1 MPTFKFTAP
10 DGKQYSVAG
19 PEGATEQQ
27 AFQML
32 QTQLGAT
39 APAAPAPAKPFGQQM
54 NDAIADVPRQVGLTA
69 RYGLQGVGDAL
80 DFVASPIRAGL
91 NAILPNKQQTLSD
104 LISAKTPQ
112 PAITGRSGKVLA
124 DLMHLP
130 EPATALERGVGDA
143 TSTLAGGAVPIA
155 AAGRVAQGATGVTKA
170 VAETMAARPLQQL
183 ASAGAAGAAGGS
195 VRETGGNAGSQLI
208 ASLAAGVGAPYAMGK
223 AQQAGAGIRQL
234 MNGRTQLDPAQ
245 IEIQINRALQPS
257 GMNLAQLAPDVQAG
271 IRNDVA
277 QALRVSD
284 DLAPDALRR
293 LVDYRMTGTMPT
305 VGKLTRDPAQFTQ
318 EENLMR
324 IGANS
329 KDKAAQQLGAVKNT
343 NNRQLIDLMNTAGA
357 NTTDTALTGAQ
368 KLIGTLDKRNTR
380 ATEMIGDRY
389 AAARATDGRSAALDP
404 HAFTNRANDL
414 LDEALLGGKLP
425 ADVRNLLNQ
434 AASGRMPLT
443 VDVAEQFKTRIGDLQ
458 RATIDKSERKALGM
472 VRSALDETPLLPGQ
486 EIGQESIDAFNK
498 ARGLH
503 RAWMGIVEKTPALQ
517 AVRDGIEP
525 DKFIQQFIT
534 GGGKEAN
541 VADLAALR
549 RSIKG
554 SPEAM
559 TVVKEQITAH
569 LKNKALSGAADEVGG
584 VSQAAYNKALNA
596 IGDPKLAM
604 FFTKAEVDQL
614 KAIGR
619 VASYEQVAPA
629 GAFPNRSNTAGA
641 FANILDRIAGSSILS
656 KVPFA
661 RVALQQPVENIVI
674 GMRAKGAL
682 DAPKALSAGSRADQ
696 QLLGRPAGMLVSPAV
711 LAGDQQEEK

>member
-10 DGKQYSVAG
+10 NGKQYSVVG
-19 PEGATEQQ
+19 PDGATEQQ

-32 QTQLGAT
+32 QSQLGAP
-39 APAAPAPAKPFGQQM
+39 AAAAPAPAKPFGQQM
-54 NDAIADVPRQVGLTA
+54 NDAIADVPRQLGLTA
-69 RYGLQGVGDAL
+69 RYGIEGIGDMANL
-80 DFVASPIRAGL
+80 VTSPIRAGL
-91 NAILPNKQQTLSD
+91 NAVLPRQRSVADVITGAPGRDAIGPMNFPGIADAMNLP
-104 LISAKTPQ
+104 TPQ
-112 PAITGRSGKVLA
+112 NAK
-124 DLMHLP
+124 
-130 EPATALERGVGDA
+130 ERIVGDA
-143 TSTLAGGAVPIA
+143 ARMVAGGVVPIA
-155 AAGRVAQGATGVTKA
+155 AASRVAQGTTGVTKA
-170 VAETMAARPLQQL
+170 VAEAMAARPLQQI

-195 VRETGGNAGSQLI
+195 VRESGGNAGSQLI

-234 MNGRTQLDPAQ
+234 MNGRAQVDPAQ

-257 GMNLAQLAPDVQAG
+257 GINLAQLAPDVQAG
-271 IRNDVA
+271 IRNDVS
-277 QALRVSD
+277 QALRMSD

-293 LVDYRMTGTMPT
+293 LVDYRITGTTPT

-329 KDKAAQQLGAVKNT
+329 KDTAAQQLGAVKNT

-357 NTTDTALTGAQ
+357 NTADTALTGAQ
-368 KLIGTLDKRNTR
+368 KVIGALDKRNTR
-380 ATEMIGDRY
+380 ATDLISDHY

-404 HAFTNRANDL
+404 HAFTTRANDL

-425 ADVRNLLNQ
+425 TDVKNLLNK
-434 AASGRMPLT
+434 AASGEMPLT
-443 VDVAEQFKTRIGDLQ
+443 VDTAEQFKTRIGDLQ
-458 RATIDKSERKALGM
+458 RATIDKSEKKALGL

-498 ARGLH
+498 ARSLH

-525 DKFIQQFIT
+525 DKFVQQFIT
-534 GGGKEAN
+534 GGGPQAN

-549 RSIKG
+549 RSIKD

-559 TVVKEQITAH
+559 TAVKEQITSH

-604 FFTKAEVDQL
+604 FFTKPEIDQL
-614 KAIGR
+614 RAIGR

-641 FANILDRIAGSSILS
+641 IAGILDRIAGSALVS

-661 RVALQQPVENIVI
+661 RMALQQPAENIVI
-674 GMRAKGAL
+674 GMKAKGAL
-682 DAPKALSAGSRADQ
+682 NAPAALVGQSADQ
-696 QLLGRPAGMLVSPAV
+696 QLLERPAGVLLSPAV
-711 LAGDQQEEK
+711 VAGDRQEKE